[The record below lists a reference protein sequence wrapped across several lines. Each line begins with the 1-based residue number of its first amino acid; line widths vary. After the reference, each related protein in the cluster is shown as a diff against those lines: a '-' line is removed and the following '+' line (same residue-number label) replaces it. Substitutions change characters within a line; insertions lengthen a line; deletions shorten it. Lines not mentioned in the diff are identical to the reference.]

1 MKRHLV
7 APLKARA
14 ARVALH
20 VQPMRFTTGF
30 RVRPIH
36 GPNPGPGRARKA
48 EERTPPHGVRDHR
61 HPALA
66 AA

>member
-1 MKRHLV
+1 
-7 APLKARA
+7 
-14 ARVALH
+14 
-20 VQPMRFTTGF
+20 MRFSTGF

-36 GPNPGPGRARKA
+36 GPNPGPGRARAREAK
-48 EERTPPHGVRDHR
+48 ERAPPHGVRDHR